1 MSGKRKK
8 PYFPNNW
15 QEFKDADPDM
25 FLPHTF
31 LEVMD
36 WKVAGWELPSS
47 VNCIIRTTDL
57 ATKKVKEHVYKR
69 ESAANNK
76 FRQLLQNRTHEITI
90 VDHDETMFF
99 SPRPKPQDDDD

>member
-1 MSGKRKK
+1 MSGKKK
-8 PYFPNNW
+8 SYFPNNW
-15 QEFKDADPDM
+15 KEYKDADPEL

-57 ATKKVKEHVYKR
+57 ATKKVKEHVYRRKY
-69 ESAANNK
+69 AADNKIVQLLNNK
-76 FRQLLQNRTHEITI
+76 THEFT
-90 VDHDETMFF
+90 VVTHDAQHYVGPKHPDHDDAEF
-99 SPRPKPQDDDD
+99 